1 MHPNRHVRSQQRRTL
16 RQIRKTDAYAFFDLL
31 TDDATLDQVESLLPA
46 HRERLLP
53 PTETLAMFMAQA
65 MNADRS
71 CQNAINEFSARR
83 VNGGLSAC
91 SASTGAY
98 CRARKRLPQEMVSS
112 LVCFTGQAMTSSV
125 PPAGTWRGRPVRLVD
140 GTTVS
145 MADTPENQAVFPQ
158 SRSQKPGLGFPI
170 CRLLAMFCLSSGAVL
185 DAAISATLGKGTDEQ
200 TLLRSL
206 LDRLEAGSVLIGDAF
221 FPTYFLLAELKRRG
235 VDGIFEQH
243 GSRHLSTDFRCGSRL
258 GERDHVIEYEKPKL
272 KPSWMTEVD
281 YAQAPD
287 RLTVRELHVGGKT
300 LVTTLLCAK
309 QAPKNELKLLYRRR
323 WQVELDFRHLKTT
336 MGMDVLSSKSP
347 AMAVKEIWVHL
358 LAYNLIRRM
367 MLQAARIEGVQPH
380 LLSFKHALQL
390 CIAWRHA
397 VTHLDSN
404 AANLLLCL
412 IARRRVGKRPGRIE
426 PRAIKRRPKP
436 FPLLTKPRHLARE
449 QVRLYGHPKK
459 LK

>member
-1 MHPNRHVRSQQRRTL
+1 M
-16 RQIRKTDAYAFFDLL
+16 
-31 TDDATLDQVESLLPA
+31 
-46 HRERLLP
+46 
-53 PTETLAMFMAQA
+53 
-65 MNADRS
+65 
-71 CQNAINEFSARR
+71 
-83 VNGGLSAC
+83 
-91 SASTGAY
+91 
-98 CRARKRLPQEMVSS
+98 
-112 LVCFTGQAMTSSV
+112 
-125 PPAGTWRGRPVRLVD
+125 VD

-449 QVRLYGHPKK
+449 QVRLYGHPKR
-459 LK
+459 L